1 MAKVEVELKK
11 LYQILVD
18 AEYFYQ
24 VPDYQRPY
32 VWDKDHLGALIDDLV
47 GSYTNNRE
55 DEYFCGSIVIAENPK
70 DKRWDVVDGQ
80 QRLTSFIILAC
91 TILRLYKHRLE
102 QKSKDFIEGS
112 IYDKYDKEK
121 ERLKFLTAQNYNSIF
136 ENTVLNHLE
145 FEDNI
150 KKSELNKKFEEN
162 TYLRNAYYFRELLN
176 ESMENGSIS
185 DMDDFVKWFYEH
197 IVLTRIVCFEQDSAM
212 QIFQVLNDRGQPLS
226 PIDILKSSLMQEIK
240 QDSEKRKDFITTW
253 DKLVEACKSVEGI
266 DIDLEDFFN
275 MYLEYADP
283 SSSKKRADKGL
294 KKVFKDSKKDACEF
308 IYGISE
314 FMKSYTDLL
323 KKQDRYIYLL
333 RYLPSRYWAS
343 ILTTALYVKYPDFDA
358 LKRLLVSY
366 YYQTWIAGGTITR
379 IKQTSINIIKNVKN
393 NKGIET
399 IQELILDN
407 IESYNTFN
415 QYHYNLWDSSSVYPS
430 KWLRPILA
438 LANYFMADEEKPHF
452 IAMDAETQVEHILP
466 QKPKRGSQWNADFDK
481 EKREEWV
488 NHIANLTLLK
498 RKKNA
503 QALNMDFDEKRKI
516 YSGKDPS
523 KVISSMCYRLGIK
536 DFFFFSPLRNTH
548 GYGFTDLAINDL
560 LSKPCIF
567 NPKTNQLV
575 RLDYI
580 KNQFQ
585 KTPLLFS
592 ADLGADLVSNIEL
605 QKILLEHF
613 EQCIITDHHKS
624 FEVDWID
631 GNKISYIN
639 LNDEKD
645 ANYYSGAFTS
655 ALVFSQI
662 FKYKPLL

>member
-47 GSYTNNRE
+47 DSYTNNRE

-91 TILRLYKHRLE
+91 TILRLYKHRLG

-136 ENTVLNHLE
+136 ENTVLKSLE

-162 TYLRNAYYFRELLN
+162 TYLRNAYYFKELLD
-176 ESMENGSIS
+176 ESMENSTIS
-185 DMDDFVKWFYEH
+185 NIDDFVMWFYDH
-197 IVLTRIVCFEQDSAM
+197 IVLTRIICFEQDSAM

-240 QDSEKRKDFITTW
+240 QDDERRKDFIATW
-253 DKLVEACKSVEGI
+253 DKIVDACKSVEGI

-275 MYLEYADP
+275 VCLEYADP

-294 KKVFKDSKKDACEF
+294 KKVFKDSKKNACEF
-308 IYGISE
+308 IYEVSE

-333 RYLPSRYWAS
+333 RYLPSRFWAS

-358 LKRLLVSY
+358 LKKLLVSY

-393 NKGIET
+393 NKDIET

-407 IESYNTFN
+407 IAFHNTFN

-430 KWLRPILA
+430 KWVHPVLA
-438 LANYFMADEEKPHF
+438 LANYFMTDDEKPNF
-452 IAMDAETQVEHILP
+452 ITMDAETQVEHILP

-488 NHIANLTLLK
+488 NSIANLTLLK

-503 QALNMDFDEKRKI
+503 QALNMDFDEKRQI
-516 YSGKDPS
+516 YGGKDMS
-523 KVISSMCYRLGIK
+523 RVISCYHITKELY
-536 DFFFFSPLRNTH
+536 S
-548 GYGFTDLAINDL
+548 
-560 LSKPCIF
+560 
-567 NPKTNQLV
+567 
-575 RLDYI
+575 DYR
-580 KNQFQ
+580 KWNEN
-585 KTPLLFS
+585 S
-592 ADLGADLVSNIEL
+592 L
-605 QKILLEHF
+605 QKRYDFLYE
-613 EQCIITDHHKS
+613 IITPVLHI
-624 FEVDWID
+624 E
-631 GNKISYIN
+631 GQEE
-639 LNDEKD
+639 DED
-645 ANYYSGAFTS
+645 DFD
-655 ALVFSQI
+655 LE
-662 FKYKPLL
+662 

>member
-91 TILRLYKHRLE
+91 TILRLYKHRLG

-136 ENTVLNHLE
+136 ENTVLKSLE

-162 TYLRNAYYFRELLN
+162 IYLRNAYYFKELLD
-176 ESMENGSIS
+176 ESMENGAIS
-185 DMDDFVKWFYEH
+185 NIDDFVMWFYDH
-197 IVLTRIVCFEQDSAM
+197 IVLTRIICFEQDSAM

-240 QDSEKRKDFITTW
+240 QDDERRKDFIATW
-253 DKLVEACKSVEGI
+253 DKIVDACKSVEGI

-294 KKVFKDSKKDACEF
+294 KKVFKDSKKNACEF
-308 IYGISE
+308 IYEVSE

-333 RYLPSRYWAS
+333 RYLPSRFWAS

-358 LKRLLVSY
+358 LKKLLVSY

-393 NKGIET
+393 NKDIET

-407 IESYNTFN
+407 IAFHNTFN

-430 KWLRPILA
+430 KWVRPVLA
-438 LANYFMADEEKPHF
+438 LANYFMTDDEKPNF

-488 NHIANLTLLK
+488 NNIANLTLLK

-503 QALNMDFDEKRKI
+503 QALNMDFDEKRQI
-516 YSGKDPS
+516 YGGKDMS
-523 KVISSMCYRLGIK
+523 RVISCYHITKELY
-536 DFFFFSPLRNTH
+536 S
-548 GYGFTDLAINDL
+548 
-560 LSKPCIF
+560 
-567 NPKTNQLV
+567 
-575 RLDYI
+575 DYR
-580 KNQFQ
+580 KWNEN
-585 KTPLLFS
+585 S
-592 ADLGADLVSNIEL
+592 L
-605 QKILLEHF
+605 QKRYDFLYE
-613 EQCIITDHHKS
+613 IITPVLHI
-624 FEVDWID
+624 E
-631 GNKISYIN
+631 GQEE
-639 LNDEKD
+639 DED
-645 ANYYSGAFTS
+645 DFD
-655 ALVFSQI
+655 LE
-662 FKYKPLL
+662 

>member
-197 IVLTRIVCFEQDSAM
+197 IALTRIICFEQDSAM
-212 QIFQVLNDRGQPLS
+212 QIFQVLNDRGQPLN

-253 DKLVEACKSVEGI
+253 DKLVEACKSVEGV

-283 SSSKKRADKGL
+283 SASKKRADKGL
-294 KKVFKDSKKDACEF
+294 KKVFKDSKKDACGV
-308 IYGISE
+308 IYEISE
-314 FMKSYTDLL
+314 FMKAYITLL

-333 RYLPSRYWAS
+333 RYLPSRFWAS
-343 ILTTALYVKYPDFDA
+343 ILTTALHVKYPDFDA
-358 LKRLLVSY
+358 LKKLLVSY

-379 IKQTSINIIKNVKN
+379 IKQTSINIIKNVKS
-393 NKGIET
+393 NKSVET
-399 IQELILDN
+399 IKELILNN
-407 IESYNTFN
+407 INSYNTFN
-415 QYHYNLWDSSSVYPS
+415 QYHYNLWESSSVYHS
-430 KWLRPILA
+430 KWVRPVLA

-452 IAMDAETQVEHILP
+452 IVMDAETQVEHILP
-466 QKPKRGSQWNADFDK
+466 QSPKKGSQWNADFNK
-481 EKREEWV
+481 GKKEEWV
-488 NHIANLTLLK
+488 NNIANLTLLK

-503 QALNMDFDEKRKI
+503 KALNGDFDEKRKI
-516 YSGKDPS
+516 YGGKDTS
-523 KVISSMCYRLGIK
+523 KAISCYDITKELYSNYRKWNEKSLQERYK
-536 DFFFFSPLRNTH
+536 FL
-548 GYGFTDLAINDL
+548 YG
-560 LSKPCIF
+560 
-567 NPKTNQLV
+567 
-575 RLDYI
+575 
-580 KNQFQ
+580 
-585 KTPLLFS
+585 
-592 ADLGADLVSNIEL
+592 
-605 QKILLEHF
+605 
-613 EQCIITDHHKS
+613 IITPVLHIEGQEEKY
-624 FEVDWID
+624 E
-631 GNKISYIN
+631 YE
-639 LNDEKD
+639 DEFD
-645 ANYYSGAFTS
+645 
-655 ALVFSQI
+655 LE
-662 FKYKPLL
+662 